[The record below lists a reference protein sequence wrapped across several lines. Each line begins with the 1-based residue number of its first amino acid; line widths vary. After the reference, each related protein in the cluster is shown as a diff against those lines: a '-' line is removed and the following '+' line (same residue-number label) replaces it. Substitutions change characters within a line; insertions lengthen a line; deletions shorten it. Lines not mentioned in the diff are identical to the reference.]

1 MKKNN
6 TVCHLPHYKQSGSVL
21 IVVIFVVVVMGL
33 LAGTMARLEW
43 SNQDTQSREIMG
55 NRAWFMAHSANEWAL
70 TQLYPL
76 NQASSD
82 SSVIESNCTAIG
94 NTPNAMPALVTTALN
109 SMFSN
114 DSEYGNCLIKSLTCS
129 SYNIT
134 TNTDDYNYFKL
145 HAEAS
150 CGDSQGLFAVERTQ
164 DAVVKRI
171 K

>member
-6 TVCHLPHYKQSGSVL
+6 TVCHHPHYKQSGSIL

-43 SNQDTQSREIMG
+43 SNQDTQSSEIMG

-76 NQASSD
+76 YQSSSD
-82 SSVIESNCTAIG
+82 SSVIERNCTAIG
-94 NTPNAMPALVTTALN
+94 DNPNAMPALVTTVLN

-114 DSEYGNCLIKSLTCS
+114 ESEYGNCLIKSLTCS
-129 SYNIT
+129 SYPLN
-134 TNTDDYNYFKL
+134 DGSVDYTYFKL
-145 HAEAS
+145 QAAAS

-164 DAVVKRI
+164 DVVVKAI